1 MLSCRFYIRWC
12 LLHNPNHSHT
22 DYFELLFDITAI
34 LGTDYFQLL
43 LDIAAIFGE
52 MEQSFNEVISS

>member
-1 MLSCRFYIRWC
+1 

-22 DYFELLFDITAI
+22 DYFQLLLDIAAI
-34 LGTDYFQLL
+34 FGTDYFQLL

-52 MEQSFNEVISS
+52 ME